1 MKTLEKI
8 GYCFIAFGVF
18 NALMFTKT
26 LIIDKGYENEQVT
39 SEIIQP
45 SEVSSTTEE
54 TQTVAAVTEYSNE
67 STQEVVAPSVQPQST
82 EEYTVNNYLGV
93 DTYSNL
99 NADNY
104 SITRNSDG
112 VKGVL
117 IVESPYSMQ
126 WFYYDNRS
134 LIYTN

>member
-1 MKTLEKI
+1 MSVLSILVFITSMSVTYLVLER
-8 GYCFIAFGVF
+8 
-18 NALMFTKT
+18 
-26 LIIDKGYENEQVT
+26 NEQHEQST
-39 SEIIQP
+39 PKITQSSETI
-45 SEVSSTTEE
+45 STIEE
-54 TQTVAAVTEYSNE
+54 TQTTTTESSYSNE
-67 STQEVVAPSVQPQST
+67 STQEEVVAPSVQPPST

-112 VKGVL
+112 VRGVL

-126 WFYYDNRS
+126 WFYDDNRG